1 MHKEQTVKQHAEALR
16 LHTWYPVTVNGVRI
30 NTISDQQLAN
40 IQLTPNSEGK
50 CELGPDRRAA
60 EMVIQFAYHPPTFLA
75 QLDREPERLSALQQL
90 AMKYQIKGLAT
101 ALSFA
106 QGKGG
111 SKRVNSSA
119 SSVPEETIKA
129 THAMEPD
136 SRPSKGLRQR
146 HTKSGSEFKVLDHC

>member
-90 AMKYQIKGLAT
+90 AMKYQSRQRMRWSLT
-101 ALSFA
+101 AGH
-106 QGKGG
+106 QRDCGKGTP
-111 SKRVNSSA
+111 RAAVNLRSWITARAA
-119 SSVPEETIKA
+119 SSI
-129 THAMEPD
+129 
-136 SRPSKGLRQR
+136 
-146 HTKSGSEFKVLDHC
+146 